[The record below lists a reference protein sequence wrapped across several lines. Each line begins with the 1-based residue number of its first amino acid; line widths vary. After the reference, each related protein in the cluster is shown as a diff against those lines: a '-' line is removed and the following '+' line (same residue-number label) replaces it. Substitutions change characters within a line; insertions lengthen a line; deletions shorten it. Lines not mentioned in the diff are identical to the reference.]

1 MGRESRRG
9 PSRDTADKQLA
20 NALVEYETL
29 SLDEVRQVL
38 RGEKLDR
45 PSASEGLK
53 LVGKHEKQ
61 PEGPIVEGI

>member
-1 MGRESRRG
+1 MGRGSRRG
-9 PSRDTADKQLA
+9 LSNDTADKQLA

-53 LVGKHEKQ
+53 LVGEHEKQ

>member
-1 MGRESRRG
+1 MA
-9 PSRDTADKQLA
+9 RDRVSEEKLTRQLA

-29 SLDEVRQVL
+29 SLDEVRKVL
-38 RGEKLDR
+38 KGEKLDR

-53 LVGKHEKQ
+53 LVGEHEKHHE